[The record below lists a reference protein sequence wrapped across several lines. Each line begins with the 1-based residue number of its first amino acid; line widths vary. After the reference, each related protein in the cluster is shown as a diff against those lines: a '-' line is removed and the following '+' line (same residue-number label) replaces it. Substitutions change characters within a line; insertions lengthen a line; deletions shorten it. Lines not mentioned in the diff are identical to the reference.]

1 MFQQLYT
8 ITSQRICHENETKF
22 YICLVNVSWWVMS
35 LPDWDF
41 HQMIPSQHSEN
52 NARNQKQVL
61 YNLLVSLSS
70 ANLKQTIEVKRRK
83 LKWTDCNWKK
93 MIISLPIFAVF
104 FLSLCEGKQL
114 ARQGRIIFPVEEDET
129 SFEERFPAAAAVKPR
144 NSPLTLAV
152 IQRNTSELLEP
163 PPGN

>member
-1 MFQQLYT
+1 MFPDEWWVYLIGISTRWSPHNILRTMRETRNRFYT
-8 ITSQRICHENETKF
+8 IYS
-22 YICLVNVSWWVMS
+22 
-35 LPDWDF
+35 
-41 HQMIPSQHSEN
+41 
-52 NARNQKQVL
+52 
-61 YNLLVSLSS
+61 SLSHQ
-70 ANLKQTIEVKRRK
+70 QTIEVKRRK